1 MPLTRILE
9 HDTIVA
15 LAAWLDDNVEQ
26 AGAAGGG
33 GKRGGKA
40 QPNVVCFNGS
50 GSGVPFFCVA
60 PVSGQVLCYQ
70 QLAEQLGPE
79 QPFYA
84 LQSPGI
90 NEGEPPAASVEEAA
104 AALLAQLHAVVATLP
119 RGRKSFHLVRVRIV
133 RIVARDSCRGY

>member
-1 MPLTRILE
+1 M
-9 HDTIVA
+9 
-15 LAAWLDDNVEQ
+15 
-26 AGAAGGG
+26 
-33 GKRGGKA
+33 
-40 QPNVVCFNGS
+40 CFNGS
-50 GSGVPFFCVA
+50 GSGGPFFCVA

-119 RGRKSFHLVRVRIV
+119 RGRKSFHLVRVRV
-133 RIVARDSCRGY
+133 RVGVRVRV